1 MPLELC
7 GAPANSAAVEPNDC
21 LHVDLDGAWHT
32 DALGLPTLD
41 CRAWGPRLRFCAPD
55 AEMER
60 FLAENAAGLG
70 AARFLA
76 YGSGDFHHLSALWVR
91 RAAGP
96 LTLVSF
102 DNHPDWDIRPPK
114 WCCGS
119 WLNRALDLRRVEH
132 ISVWGCGN
140 FECWGWH
147 RVWGNHGDVRRGRL
161 AVHPWADE
169 RTPEEQARVTSI
181 LAGNWRERF
190 AAFAAGLAGKNLYV
204 TVDIDGLCVED
215 AVTNWENGRFSAEDV
230 AWALGELRRHGS
242 VVAGDLCGA
251 RSAATYAR
259 WTQRFA
265 SETDHPE
272 LPPFDRVEAARINE
286 RSFRTIWPVLT
297 GP

>member
-1 MPLELC
+1 
-7 GAPANSAAVEPNDC
+7 
-21 LHVDLDGAWHT
+21 
-32 DALGLPTLD
+32 
-41 CRAWGPRLRFCAPD
+41 
-55 AEMER
+55 MER
-60 FLAENAAGLG
+60 FLKENTAALG
-70 AARFLA
+70 EARFLA

-91 RAAGP
+91 RVAGP

-119 WLNRALDLRRVEH
+119 WLNRALDLRGVEH
-132 ISVWGCGN
+132 VSVWGCGN

-169 RTPEEQARVTSI
+169 RTPPEQARPTSI
-181 LAGNWRERF
+181 LAGNWREKF
-190 AAFAAGLAGKNLYV
+190 AAFAATLAGKNLYV
-204 TVDIDGLCVED
+204 TVDIDGLRAED

-230 AWALGELRRHGS
+230 AWALGELRRQGS
-242 VVAGDLCGA
+242 IVAGDLCGA
-251 RSAATYAR
+251 RSDAAYTR

-272 LPPFDRVEAARINE
+272 LPPFDRAEAALTNE
-286 RSFRTIWPVLT
+286 RSFHTIWPVLT
-297 GP
+297 GQ

>member
-1 MPLELC
+1 METN
-7 GAPANSAAVEPNDC
+7 AC
-21 LHVDLDGAWHT
+21 LHVDLDGAWNP
-32 DALGLPTLD
+32 DALALPTVD
-41 CRAWGPRLRFCAPD
+41 RRAWGPRLRFSAPD
-55 AEMER
+55 AEMES
-60 FLAENAAGLG
+60 FFGETAAKLG
-70 AARFLA
+70 DARFLV

-91 RAAGP
+91 RVDRP

-119 WLNRALDLRRVEH
+119 WLNRALDLRQVEH

-147 RVWGNHGDVRRGRL
+147 RIWGNHGDVRRGRL

-169 RTPEEQARVTSI
+169 RSAEEQARPTSI
-181 LAGNWRERF
+181 TAANWCEKF
-190 AAFAAGLAGKNLYV
+190 GAFAASLSGKEIYV
-204 TVDIDGLCVED
+204 TVDMDGLRAEN

-230 AWALGELRRHGS
+230 AWALGELRRHGTII
-242 VVAGDLCGA
+242 AGDLCGA
-251 RSAATYAR
+251 RSDAAYVR

-272 LPPFDRVEAARINE
+272 LPLFNREEAGRINE
-286 RSFRTIWPVLT
+286 GSFRTIWPVLI
-297 GP
+297 GR